1 MCTVTFVPRHDGY
14 LLAMNRDEKI
24 TRGRAAPPTVVE
36 IGPMR
41 ALYPR
46 DVQGGTWIA
55 ASSCGIA
62 FALLNW
68 NDAGVVQP
76 NPRSRGCVIPALIA
90 CRSLRH
96 VEATLNRFDLRGI
109 LPFRL
114 AGLFPSENQIV
125 EWRWDQD
132 SLICER
138 FAWDSRQWCSSSL
151 SDAQATMR
159 RGLARVRAQ
168 HADDV
173 NSFTWLRRLHAYHD
187 QENPPFSIC
196 VHRQE
201 VETVSYTE
209 LLCTPH
215 RVQSNYRGGSPCGS
229 EAGIHSVAIRRYG
242 CANAMRPHIP
252 SIS

>member
-1 MCTVTFVPRHDGY
+1 MCTVTFIPRHEGY
-14 LLAMNRDEKI
+14 LLAMNRDERI
-24 TRGRAAPPTVVE
+24 TRGQATPPTVVE
-36 IGPMR
+36 IGSVQV
-41 ALYPR
+41 LYPR

-55 ASSCGIA
+55 ASSRGIS

-68 NDAGVVQP
+68 NDAGLTHP
-76 NPRSRGCVIPALIA
+76 KTRSRGCVIPALMG
-90 CRSLRH
+90 CRSIRNAD
-96 VEATLNRFDLRGI
+96 ATLKRFDFRGI

-114 AGLFPSENQIV
+114 VGFFPAEKEIA

-132 SLICER
+132 SLICKG

-159 RGLARVRAQ
+159 RGLAHAHAQ
-168 HADDV
+168 YEGYMSPVA
-173 NSFTWLRRLHAYHD
+173 WLRRLHASHD

-196 VHRQE
+196 VHRQD

-215 RVQSNYRGGSPCGS
+215 RVQCHYCGGSPCGLT
-229 EAGIHSVAIRRYG
+229 AGLHSVAIRRYG
-242 CANAMRPHIP
+242 CTDVTACA
-252 SIS
+252 